1 MAETLL
7 LLSNSKGPQLLTRCN
22 MLLRIKENSFTGIV
36 ELIITFK
43 GIKLGKTISNNNKIN
58 YKIITNKKFLLID
71 T

>member
-1 MAETLL
+1 
-7 LLSNSKGPQLLTRCN
+7 
-22 MLLRIKENSFTGIV
+22 MLLIIKENSFMGIV

-58 YKIITNKKFLLID
+58 YKIIINKKFLLID